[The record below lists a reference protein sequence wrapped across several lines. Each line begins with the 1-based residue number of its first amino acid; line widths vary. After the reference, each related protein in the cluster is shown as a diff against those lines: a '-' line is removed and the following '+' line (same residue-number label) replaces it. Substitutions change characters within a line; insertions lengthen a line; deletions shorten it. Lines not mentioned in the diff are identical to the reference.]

1 MKFNIPT
8 RPEKYF
14 RQLIE
19 LLRPLSP
26 FNDLTEREAQVFSE
40 LLYWN
45 NELKDAFPDRKERM
59 PILFSY
65 EWRQKIIDKVGI
77 SKEQSYNL
85 YMSLRRKGLLS
96 KEEIDSKYELTPD
109 YMMEVTFKFE
119 WIGEEETKP
128 N

>member
-45 NELKDAFPDRKERM
+45 HELGDSLPDRKDRM
-59 PILFSY
+59 AVLFSY
-65 EWRQKIIDKVGI
+65 ETRQKIIDKVGI

-85 YMSLRRKGLLS
+85 YMSLRKKGLLG

-109 YMMEVTFKFE
+109 RMMEITFKFE
-119 WIGEEETKP
+119 WVEEEGP
-128 N
+128 

>member
-1 MKFNIPT
+1 MKFNITT
-8 RPEKYF
+8 RPEKFF

-26 FNDLTEREAQVFSE
+26 FTDLTEREAQVFSE

-45 NELKDAFPDRKERM
+45 NELRDVFPDRKERM

-65 EWRQKIIDKVGI
+65 ETRQKIIDKVGI

-85 YMSLRRKGLLS
+85 YMSLRRKGLLN

-109 YMMEVTFKFE
+109 HMMEVTFKFE

-128 N
+128 S